1 MKNYSRIIIIYK
13 DIKQL
18 LHTLAVFKQ
27 ALYTPWPFMRW
38 LRLAIGLYL
47 IFIGVTESD
56 FLAGGIGA
64 VFSVLALLNQGCGSS
79 SCASGNC
86 DIPKK

>member
-1 MKNYSRIIIIYK
+1 MIRTV
-13 DIKQL
+13 
-18 LHTLAVFKQ
+18 LHT
-27 ALYTPWPFMRW
+27 PWSLIRW

-47 IFIGVTESD
+47 VFIGITESD

-64 VFSVLALLNQGCGSS
+64 IFSILALLNQGCGGN
-79 SCASGNC
+79 SCANGNC